1 MTSIKDKLQQLG
13 YTLPDAP
20 APAGNYLPVRRSGN
34 TVYLAGTLSSYQGEL
49 ITGTVGR
56 DLDLE
61 RAQEAARYCT
71 LNILAQIQ
79 ALAESGASLKQ
90 VLLINGFV
98 NGVAGY
104 ADSPQVLNGA
114 SDMLVEVLGDAGRHA
129 RAAVAVA
136 GLPKN
141 AAVEIQA
148 IIEVE

>member
-1 MTSIKDKLQQLG
+1 MTSIQEKLKELG
-13 YTLPDAP
+13 YSLPEAP
-20 APAGNYLPVRRSGN
+20 APAGNYLPLRRSGN
-34 TVYLAGTLSSYQGEL
+34 TVYLAGTLSTYQGEL
-49 ITGTVGR
+49 ITGTVGQDI
-56 DLDLE
+56 DLAK
-61 RAQEAARYCT
+61 AQEAARYCT

-79 ALAESGASLKQ
+79 ALAKSGAALKQ

-98 NGVAGY
+98 NGVAGF

-148 IIEVE
+148 VIEVE

>member
-141 AAVEIQA
+141 ACRRRH
-148 IIEVE
+148 